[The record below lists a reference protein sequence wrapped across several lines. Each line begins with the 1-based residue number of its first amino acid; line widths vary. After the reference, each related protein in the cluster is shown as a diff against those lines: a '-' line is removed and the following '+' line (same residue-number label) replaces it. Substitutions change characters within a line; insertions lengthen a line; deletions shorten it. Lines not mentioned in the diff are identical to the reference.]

1 MNAFQPALDFEA
13 ASAASEQ
20 GDALVLALDGF
31 EGPLHL
37 LLALARGQKVDLLK
51 ISISQLAEQYLAF
64 VESQRRRRFALAA
77 EYLVMAAWLAYLK
90 SRLLLPKPRKEDGD
104 EPPAEELAEA
114 LAFRLAK
121 LDAMR
126 HAADTL
132 KALPRLGR
140 DVFGRGDPEARVVH
154 SLGPPEGDLYALISA
169 YTEQRVRQSARR
181 YTAQARVEAYP
192 LEAARDR
199 LRGLLPTLDDWTT
212 LGAVAP
218 AATADEAEGE
228 GPSRASF
235 VASTLSAGLEMVKD
249 GALEVRQL
257 EAFAEVYLRARRD
270 GPAVKASTAVDRA
283 A

>member
-1 MNAFQPALDFEA
+1 VNAFQPALDFEVAEA
-13 ASAASEQ
+13 ASDQ

-51 ISISQLAEQYLAF
+51 ISVARLAEQYLAF
-64 VESQRRRRFALAA
+64 VESQRHRRFALAA
-77 EYLVMAAWLAYLK
+77 EYLVMAAWLTYLK
-90 SRLLLPKPRKEDGD
+90 SRLLLPKPRKSDDD

-126 HAADTL
+126 GAADTL
-132 KALPRLGR
+132 KRLPRFGL
-140 DVFGRGDPEARVVH
+140 DVFGRGDPEARVVQA
-154 SLGPPEGDLYALISA
+154 LGPPEGDLYALISA
-169 YTEQRVRQSARR
+169 YADQRVRQTARR

-199 LRGLLPTLDDWTT
+199 LRELLPSLDQWTD
-212 LGAVAP
+212 LHAVAP
-218 AATADEAEGE
+218 DVANADQP

-257 EAFAEVYLRARRD
+257 DAFAALYLRARR
-270 GPAVKASTAVDRA
+270 KAAGQVDQA

>member
-1 MNAFQPALDFEA
+1 MNAFQTALDFEVAEA
-13 ASAASEQ
+13 ASDQ

-51 ISISQLAEQYLAF
+51 ISVARLAEQYLAF
-64 VESQRRRRFALAA
+64 VESQRHRRFALAA
-77 EYLVMAAWLAYLK
+77 EYLVMAAWLTYLK
-90 SRLLLPKPRKEDGD
+90 SRLLLPKPRKSDDD
-104 EPPAEELAEA
+104 ELPAEELAEA

-126 HAADTL
+126 GAADTL
-132 KALPRLGR
+132 KRLPRFGL
-140 DVFGRGDPEARVVH
+140 DVFGRGDPEARVVQA
-154 SLGPPEGDLYALISA
+154 LGPPEGDLYALISA
-169 YTEQRVRQSARR
+169 YADQRVRQTARR

-199 LRGLLPTLDDWTT
+199 LRELLPSLDQWTD
-212 LGAVAP
+212 LHAVAP
-218 AATADEAEGE
+218 DVANADQP

-257 EAFAEVYLRARRD
+257 DAFAALYLRARR
-270 GPAVKASTAVDRA
+270 KAAGQVDQA

>member
-1 MNAFQPALDFEA
+1 MNAFQPALDFEVAEA
-13 ASAASEQ
+13 ASDQ

-51 ISISQLAEQYLAF
+51 ISVARLAEQYLAF
-64 VESQRRRRFALAA
+64 VESQRHRRFALAA
-77 EYLVMAAWLAYLK
+77 EYLVMAAWLTYLK
-90 SRLLLPKPRKEDGD
+90 SRLLLPKPRKSDDD

-126 HAADTL
+126 GAADTL
-132 KALPRLGR
+132 KRLPRFGL
-140 DVFGRGDPEARVVH
+140 DVFGRGDPEARVVQA
-154 SLGPPEGDLYALISA
+154 LGPPEGDLYALISA
-169 YTEQRVRQSARR
+169 YADQRVRQTARR

-199 LRGLLPTLDDWTT
+199 LRELLPSLDQWTD
-212 LGAVAP
+212 LHAVAP
-218 AATADEAEGE
+218 DVANADQP

-257 EAFAEVYLRARRD
+257 DAFAALYLRARR
-270 GPAVKASTAVDRA
+270 KAAGQVDQA

>member
-1 MNAFQPALDFEA
+1 MNAFQPVLDFEA

-126 HAADTL
+126 QAGEAL
-132 KALPRLGR
+132 KGLPRLGR
-140 DVFGRGDPEARVVH
+140 DVFGRGDPEAKVVH

-169 YTEQRVRQSARR
+169 YCDQRVRASARR
-181 YTAQARVEAYP
+181 YQAQARVEAYP

-199 LRGLLPTLDDWTT
+199 LRGLLPTLEEWTT

-218 AATADEAEGE
+218 KAELGASEVE

-257 EAFAEVYLRARRD
+257 EAFAEVYLRARKD
-270 GPAVKASTAVDRA
+270 GPAAKASRPVDRA